1 MVANIGYF
9 DFKKKYKK
17 EDLNDALEISIG
29 LRAINKT
36 HYL

>member
-9 DFKKKYKK
+9 DFKKK